1 MSNEIRNPASSLSRR
16 SLLQRV
22 GLGFGGLALADLLH
36 AESAAA
42 ATGGLPQPHF
52 APKAKR
58 VIFMF
63 MSGGPSHVDMLDPK
77 PAIKKYEGQ
86 RPGSVDLRTERVTG
100 PLLPSPF
107 AFERCG
113 KSGVEI
119 SDLLPNLRNVADDL
133 CVLRSVHASNPNH
146 GPAINFMVS
155 GRIDQ
160 VHPALGA
167 WVSYGLGTE
176 NQDLPGF
183 VSLGS
188 TFVPVQRS
196 GYLPGEHQGT
206 PIDLGQTEP
215 EKMIAHLRNNRL
227 DREAQRRQLA
237 FLQKLNAAH
246 QQQRGGDAL
255 LDARIRAMETAFR
268 MQFAAGDAFDL
279 RKESEATR
287 QQYGDGSFAK
297 ACLLARRLVENGVRF
312 VQITNGGWDHHDN
325 IDVEIKKKCLE
336 IDQPMAALVQDLK
349 LRGLLED
356 TLVIWGGE
364 FGRTPVSENGNGR
377 DHNHYGFSMWMAGG
391 GVKSGYT
398 YGATDEF
405 GFKAVEKP
413 MSVHDLHA
421 TILHLL
427 GLDHEKLTY
436 RYSGR
441 DFRLTDVEGVV
452 AKEILA

>member
-1 MSNEIRNPASSLSRR
+1 MNLSNPRLSRR
-16 SLLQRV
+16 GLLQSV
-22 GLGFGGLALADLLH
+22 GLGFGSLALADLLH
-36 AESAAA
+36 TAQASAA
-42 ATGGLPQPHF
+42 GGVARPHF

-77 PAIKKYEGQ
+77 PAIKKHAGE
-86 RPGSVDLRTERVTG
+86 RPNSVDLRTERVTG
-100 PLLPSPF
+100 GLMPSPF
-107 AFERCG
+107 RFEPG
-113 KSGVEI
+113 GQSGTEVSE
-119 SDLLPNLRNVADDL
+119 LLPHLRTCVDDL

-188 TFVPVQRS
+188 TFVPVGRS

-206 PIDLGQTEP
+206 PIDLGQDDP
-215 EKMIAHLRNNRL
+215 EKMIAHLRNARFSRT
-227 DREAQRRQLA
+227 DQEQQLA
-237 FLQKLNAAH
+237 FLRKLNGAH
-246 QQQRGGDAL
+246 AQERGGDAQL
-255 LDARIRAMETAFR
+255 EARIRAMETAFR
-268 MQFAAGDAFDL
+268 MQYAAGEAFDL
-279 RKESEATR
+279 RKESAATR
-287 QQYGDGSFAK
+287 AQYGTGQFAN

-312 VQITNGGWDHHDN
+312 VQITNSGWDHHDK
-325 IDVEIKKKCLE
+325 IDTEIGKKCRE
-336 IDQPMAALVQDLK
+336 IDQPMAALVKDLK
-349 LRGLLED
+349 QRGLLED

-391 GVKSGYT
+391 GVRGGIT
-398 YGATDEF
+398 HGATDEF
-405 GFKAVEKP
+405 GFRAQDKP
-413 MSVHDLHA
+413 VSVHDLHA

-427 GLDHEKLTY
+427 GLNHEKLTY

-441 DFRLTDVEGVV
+441 DFRLTDVEGTVV
-452 AKEILA
+452 KDILR